1 MVGVFGRVFVVGPV
15 FRAEKPNPSR
25 QVNDY
30 TSLVFEMMLDS
41 GFVDIMQT
49 EANMLNAVFDALAV
63 ECAAELELPGVTL
76 PRLWSHEPRYSRGS
90 GMIDR
95 LDPRVL
101 AKALVH
107 GARAEVDLTPKPGLV
122 DRHDNG
128 SHPDLD
134 HARMMRSIELLPRY
148 YEELIRLGIGA
159 GQPEEVLP
167 LAACIDAGR
176 RAELRMEKAIGA
188 NAHRGYIFL
197 SGLLLLA
204 TCDAARQ
211 AGAEAA
217 VIRARPD
224 DGMSGKAAQQTALR
238 RAIVTVA
245 RAFFAVTPLPGADRP
260 GARVREARGLGG
272 VRAEALAGLPS
283 VFEAGL
289 PAYLATGSDLAAFHA
304 LAALMQSVE
313 DTTAVARCGVA
324 GLGRLRR
331 DGAAL
336 QVLLDQGD
344 DPRPVLA
351 EWNDEYRAQRL
362 TMGGVADCLALVLA
376 LAAIQERAGSL
387 RSDPPKARPWRC

>member
-1 MVGVFGRVFVVGPV
+1 
-15 FRAEKPNPSR
+15 
-25 QVNDY
+25 
-30 TSLVFEMMLDS
+30 
-41 GFVDIMQT
+41 
-49 EANMLNAVFDALAV
+49 
-63 ECAAELELPGVTL
+63 
-76 PRLWSHEPRYSRGS
+76 
-90 GMIDR
+90 MIGR
-95 LDPRVL
+95 LDPHAL
-101 AKALVH
+101 AEALVQ

-134 HARMMRSIELLPRY
+134 HARMVQSIELLPLY
-148 YEELIRLGIGA
+148 YEELIRLRIGP
-159 GQPEEVLP
+159 GQPEDVWP
-167 LAACIDAGR
+167 LAACIEAGR
-176 RAELRMEKAIGA
+176 RAESRMEKAIGT

-204 TCDAARQ
+204 ACDLARQ
-211 AGAEAA
+211 DGAEAA
-217 VIRARPD
+217 VIGTPPD
-224 DGMSGKAAQQTALR
+224 HGIPGETVQQTALR
-238 RAIVTVA
+238 RAIVSVA
-245 RAFFAVTPLPGADRP
+245 RAFFAVTPLPDADRP
-260 GARVREARGLGG
+260 GVRVREAHGLGG

-289 PAYLATGSDLAAFHA
+289 PAYLAAGKDLAAFHA

-324 GLGRLRR
+324 GLARLRR

-336 QVLLDQGD
+336 RVLLDQGD

-376 LAAIQERAGSL
+376 LAAVRDRAGN
-387 RSDPPKARPWRC
+387 P